1 MVPPRH
7 SLGESMYK
15 SIDLF
20 SGCGGLTLGLHRA
33 GFENLLGIE
42 KSPMAAETFYHNF
55 VKRLHDGE
63 WSKFLSENPTPAD
76 QAVHKLVVGELRSVL
91 DDKELLEQLRLQD
104 IDLVAGGPPCQGFS
118 LAGRRNPDDIRNI
131 LPWQFL
137 EFVEATDPKSV
148 IIENVSGM
156 TQAFKKH
163 GKPSPF
169 MELREALIKT
179 GGGYVVQAVHLNAK
193 HFGVPQN
200 RPRVMLIGIR
210 EDIARAAGVVA
221 QDDIWRSE
229 FDHVSSVLFPE
240 RPDLAPQATHFGQD
254 ILTVADAISDL
265 SHKGYRRLS
274 NLPEYA
280 EDMRSETVP
289 VEVKDQKGIQ
299 NHKLRKHAE
308 HIETRFRI
316 YQYFRDNG
324 VTAKVL
330 GIPKDDKLTVA
341 GKRTLIKEALVNV
354 KLPAMGGDNL
364 VIAKDIESL
373 IDVIMSLGTKKHS
386 QRSLSW
392 TSPSPTVVSLP
403 DDYVHP
409 EQPRTL
415 TVREM
420 ARFQSFP
427 DSFVFRSKETTG
439 SHRRRFEVP
448 QYTQVGNAV
457 PPRLGCAVGD
467 VVYDVL
473 EKAQAVSKKK
483 AAG

>member
-1 MVPPRH
+1 
-7 SLGESMYK
+7 MYK

-20 SGCGGLTLGLHRA
+20 AGCGGLTLGLHRA
-33 GFENLLGIE
+33 GFENCLGIE
-42 KSPMAAETFYHNF
+42 KSPMAAETYYHNF
-55 VKRLHDGE
+55 VKRLDEGE
-63 WSKFLSENPTPAD
+63 WARFLTDHTTPAA
-76 QAVHKLVVGELRSVL
+76 QAEHGVVVGALAGVLVDKDLLARLR
-91 DDKELLEQLRLQD
+91 EQD

-118 LAGRRNPDDIRNI
+118 LAGRRNPDDIRNQ
-131 LPWQFL
+131 LPWEFL
-137 EFVEATDPKSV
+137 EFVEAVDPKAV

-169 MELREALIKT
+169 MELRDALTQT
-179 GGGYVVQAVHLNAK
+179 GSGYVVQAVHLNAK
-193 HFGVPQN
+193 HFGTPQH

-210 EDIARAAGVVA
+210 SDMADAAGIVA
-221 QDDIWRSE
+221 HEHIWRSDY
-229 FDHVSSVLFPE
+229 DHVPSVLFSK
-240 RPDLAPQATHFGQD
+240 RPDLAPLATHFGDD

-265 SHKGYRRLS
+265 SDKGYRRLS
-274 NLPEYA
+274 NLPQYA
-280 EDMRSETVP
+280 EDMRTETVP
-289 VEVKDQKGIQ
+289 VESAARSGIA

-308 HIETRFRI
+308 HIETRFRL

-324 VTAKVL
+324 ITTKIL
-330 GIPKDDKLTVA
+330 GLPKDDTLTEA
-341 GKRTLIKEALVNV
+341 GQRTLIKEALAGV
-354 KLPAMGGDNL
+354 KFPARGGDKA
-364 VIAKDIESL
+364 VIAKNLNSL
-373 IDVIMSLGTKKHS
+373 VDVIMTLGTKKHS

-409 EQPRTL
+409 ERPRTL

-427 DSFVFRSKETTG
+427 DSFEFRSKETTG

-457 PPRLGCAVGD
+457 PPRLGHAVGK
-467 VVYDVL
+467 VVYEVL
-473 EKAQAVSKKK
+473 ERAQMQSRKK
-483 AAG
+483 AAS

>member
-1 MVPPRH
+1 
-7 SLGESMYK
+7 MYR

-20 SGCGGLTLGLHRA
+20 AGCGGLTLGLHRA
-33 GFENLLGIE
+33 GFENCLGIE
-42 KSPMAAETFYHNF
+42 KSPMAAETYYHNF
-55 VKRLHDGE
+55 VKRLDEGE
-63 WSKFLSENPTPAD
+63 WARFLTDHTTPAA
-76 QAVHKLVVGELRSVL
+76 QAEHGVVVGALAGVLEDKDLLTRLRA
-91 DDKELLEQLRLQD
+91 QD

-118 LAGRRNPDDIRNI
+118 LAGRRNPDDIRNQ
-131 LPWQFL
+131 LPWEFL
-137 EFVEATDPKSV
+137 DFVEAVDPKAV

-169 MELREALIKT
+169 MELRDALSQT
-179 GGGYVVQAVHLNAK
+179 GDGYVVQAVHLNAK
-193 HFGVPQN
+193 HFGAPQH

-210 EDIARAAGVVA
+210 SDMAKAAGIVA
-221 QDDIWRSE
+221 HEHIWRSDY
-229 FDHVSSVLFPE
+229 DHVPSVLFSK
-240 RPDLAPQATHFGQD
+240 RPDLAPLATHFGDD

-265 SHKGYRRLS
+265 SDKGYRRLS
-274 NLPEYA
+274 NLPQYA
-280 EDMRSETVP
+280 EDMRTETVP
-289 VEVKDQKGIQ
+289 VESAARSGIA

-308 HIETRFRI
+308 HIETRFRL

-324 VTAKVL
+324 ITTKVL
-330 GIPKDDKLTVA
+330 GIPKDGTLTEE
-341 GKRTLIKEALVNV
+341 GQRTLIKEALAGV
-354 KLPAMGGDNL
+354 KLPARGGDKA
-364 VIAKDIESL
+364 VIAKNLNSL
-373 IDVIMSLGTKKHS
+373 VDVIMTLGTKKHS

-409 EQPRTL
+409 ERPRTL

-427 DSFVFRSKETTG
+427 DSFEFRSKETTG

-457 PPRLGCAVGD
+457 PPRLGHAVGK
-467 VVYDVL
+467 VVYEVL
-473 EKAQAVSKKK
+473 ERAQIQSRKK
-483 AAG
+483 AAS

>member
-1 MVPPRH
+1 
-7 SLGESMYK
+7 MYK

-42 KSPMAAETFYHNF
+42 KSPMAAETFFHNF
-55 VKRLHDGE
+55 VKRLGE
-63 WSKFLSENPTPAD
+63 DDWAKFLSNHKTPAE
-76 QAVHKLVVGELRSVL
+76 QAEKKIVVGELAGVL
-91 DDKELLEQLRLQD
+91 KDKELLERLRLQNV
-104 IDLVAGGPPCQGFS
+104 DLVAGGPPCQGFS
-118 LAGRRNPDDIRNI
+118 LAGRRNPDDARNL

-137 EFVEATDPKSV
+137 EFVEATDPKAV

-169 MELREALIKT
+169 MELREALIRT
-179 GGGYVVQAVHLNAK
+179 GGGYIVQAVHLNAK

-210 EDIARAAGVVA
+210 DDMARGAGVMA
-221 QDDIWRSE
+221 QDNIWRSE
-229 FDHVSSVLFPE
+229 YDHVSSVLFPQ
-240 RPDLAPQATHFGQD
+240 RPDLAPQATHFGED

-265 SHKGYRRLS
+265 SYKGYRRLS

-280 EDMRSETVP
+280 EEIRTETVP
-289 VEVKDQKGIQ
+289 VESEEQKGIL
-299 NHKLRKHAE
+299 NHRLRRHAE
-308 HIETRFRI
+308 HIETRFRL

-330 GIPKDDKLTVA
+330 GIPKDDNLTDA
-341 GKRTLIKEALVNV
+341 GKRTLIRETLVNV
-354 KLPAMGGDNL
+354 KLPAKGGDKR
-364 VIAKDIESL
+364 VIARDLDSL
-373 IDVIMSLGTKKHS
+373 VDVIMSLGTKKHS

-409 EQPRTL
+409 EQARTL

-457 PPRLGCAVGD
+457 PPRLGRAVGE

-473 EKAQAVSKKK
+473 ERAQAGLQKK
-483 AAG
+483 AVG